1 VAAKLVSLLGL
12 AAGGTFGDQIR
23 VIWSKPSSEALQG
36 ALGINVL
43 NTYARAS
50 SRGPLQSFLYVRPG
64 REREERESPSEPPS
78 GRACCEG
85 YAGQV
90 EGQIEA
96 NQQSAALVDGLVK
109 PLKKF
114 APIQ

>member
-1 VAAKLVSLLGL
+1 MAAKLVSLLGL

-50 SRGPLQSFLYVRPG
+50 SRGPLHSFLYVRPG
-64 REREERESPSEPPS
+64 RERESPSEPPS

-109 PLKKF
+109 LLKKF